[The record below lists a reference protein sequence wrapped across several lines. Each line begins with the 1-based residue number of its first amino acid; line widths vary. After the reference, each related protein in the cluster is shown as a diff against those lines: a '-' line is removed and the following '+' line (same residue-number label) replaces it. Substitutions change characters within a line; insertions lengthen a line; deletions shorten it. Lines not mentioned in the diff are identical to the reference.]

1 VFVQSSRHVH
11 PRLLVSG
18 GLRGDYVQS
27 VNHGGF
33 FGDRSIGHGAAAG
46 FIALT
51 AGPFERVTFTA
62 QVARG
67 FRDPTLSDRF
77 YRGPS
82 GRGFITGN
90 PDLRPETSRQFDLGA
105 RYATDRV
112 RVAVY
117 GYHYRITDLVE
128 RFQAD
133 PDFFF
138 FRNRG
143 RAAVTGVEL
152 EAQAF
157 LGRGF
162 ALEASAQR
170 GRGRAHDDDAAL
182 DDISPDTVFATV
194 RKTFGRDVSAFI
206 RAGRYASDMRPGPSE
221 IPAPGHT
228 NVDVGGTWTA
238 SPRLEIRGAIRNLL
252 DESYYA
258 SPDPRFV
265 LAPGINGFVTI
276 RVRF

>member
-1 VFVQSSRHVH
+1 
-11 PRLLVSG
+11 
-18 GLRGDYVQS
+18 
-27 VNHGGF
+27 
-33 FGDRSIGHGAAAG
+33 
-46 FIALT
+46 
-51 AGPFERVTFTA
+51 
-62 QVARG
+62 
-67 FRDPTLSDRF
+67 
-77 YRGPS
+77 
-82 GRGFITGN
+82 
-90 PDLRPETSRQFDLGA
+90 
-105 RYATDRV
+105 
-112 RVAVY
+112 
-117 GYHYRITDLVE
+117 VE

-170 GRGRAHDDDAAL
+170 GRGRAHDDDAAH